1 MFTFGALF
9 AMTSLSYLSALVA
22 RIWFLIETLWEFLFT
37 P

>member
-9 AMTSLSYLSALVA
+9 AMAALSYLSGAVD
-22 RIWFLIETLWEFLFT
+22 RIWFMIETLWTVLFT